1 MELSGCF
8 MKTESTKR
16 RARRAALFVS
26 AALLAGCGGGGTS
39 TFTPSSGVPASFA
52 ISATP
57 SSVSI
62 SANTTAQIQLQ
73 LFPISGFS
81 GTASVSISGLPAGV
95 TTSPVSPFLL
105 STAQTL
111 TLTAGAGV
119 TNGTYALGFNATSG
133 SLSSNTSASLQ
144 IEPLA
149 TFSLS
154 SMASNLIVR
163 QGGSTSAIFN
173 ITDSASGYTSFDVD
187 LSVSGL
193 SPGVTAS
200 FSQNPLPGANSQQSF
215 TLSANPNATLV
226 SNGTG
231 QLVATRR
238 TDGATSSYT
247 FNFEIAPPPGVLAGN
262 RTNFVATEDTPSSMV
277 YDPVHQYIYAALP
290 NRSRVAVISPA
301 TGQVL
306 TMVPVPDAFGLS
318 LTPDG
323 RRVLSTG
330 RLAARVAWIDTATQR
345 IAEQDIL
352 PLLQPNCPCNPQTV
366 MAATPLVMANGKVL
380 FVGSGTVP
388 SGVLEWDPAAGQVT
402 QPQSAFGTIGA
413 RSADGSKAILADS
426 ETAFAGGIVL
436 YDSASDSVVASRSF
450 SDTTFAVAANPNGTQ
465 FVVAVNGE
473 GIYFL
478 DTQFN
483 TLGVAPVGGLTTGL
497 MYSSDGRSLYI
508 VSEPNNVPLISTID
522 ATTYQ
527 ITGQAPAYATNIAY
541 FERYPP
547 LLIEAPMAADSTG
560 MVFGAGDHGV
570 ALDDS
575 TNFQNFS
582 ANAQAPVWTII
593 TTPAEGPQNG
603 STPVTISTQFFNWI
617 PDVWFGNLRGTNLML
632 NSFQQAQ
639 ATAPP
644 SPSPG
649 PVNVKLI
656 SPDGTEGNIPQG
668 FTYGAV
674 AVNNPILA
682 APPSGGVTAELF
694 GYGFGS
700 DMNGQ
705 PSTVQFGSQSSS
717 VTFSDLFPAEAEY
730 PFPLED
736 IRTLVPA
743 GAPGP
748 VDIRVTS
755 ESGTA
760 VIPGGLHYV
769 QSVKD
774 YASPDTLQF
783 PLYDP
788 KRQYVYLSAGTHID
802 VFSVGARQFL
812 PSITPPTLNGQIQ
825 LVGLALTPDNSMLLA
840 ANAADGSVA
849 LIDPD
854 NPQSAKAVEILP
866 SYGYAQP
873 SYITTTS
880 TGLAFITTE
889 NINPEAGI
897 ALQLY
902 QLDLATLNVT
912 ISSQANSTM
921 VSSRDG
927 SIVYAYTGFSSAVW
941 TAATGTWS
949 NGHGTGG
956 YLGDNAMSGDGNVLA
971 VSGQGSGP
979 TFGLDVVFMDP
990 ATDIL
995 SRTGT
1000 SEFAGSSRAPVVGL
1014 RLNDAGSLA
1023 YMPVVFGTSSES
1035 VSFTEN
1041 AIDIFDV
1048 GHSELRERVI
1058 LSEQF
1063 TSPGTIAMTMD
1074 PAGQNIFLITTA
1086 GLTVVTLD
1094 AVPLSIG
1101 SVTPGAG
1108 ASGATVTIRGSG
1120 FTPTTTVSFG
1130 GATSSATFV
1139 DEDTLQAVI
1148 PGSLPSGAL
1157 SITVANPSGLSQSN
1171 HY

>member
-1 MELSGCF
+1 MGISG
-8 MKTESTKR
+8 
-16 RARRAALFVS
+16 L
-26 AALLAGCGGGGTS
+26 
-39 TFTPSSGVPASFA
+39 PSGVSTSPALPFQLTASGLTLTLTAGPAVTDGTYSLTLQATSGSLNSSASTSLVVEPLASFSLTLFFSNL
-52 ISATP
+52 IIRQGGSTSGTFDITDSATG
-57 SSVSI
+57 SSNFFV
-62 SANTTAQIQLQ
+62 NL
-73 LFPISGFS
+73 
-81 GTASVSISGLPAGV
+81 SVTGLPAGV
-95 TTSPVSPFLL
+95 T
-105 STAQTL
+105 
-111 TLTAGAGV
+111 
-119 TNGTYALGFNATSG
+119 
-133 SLSSNTSASLQ
+133 
-144 IEPLA
+144 
-149 TFSLS
+149 
-154 SMASNLIVR
+154 
-163 QGGSTSAIFN
+163 
-173 ITDSASGYTSFDVD
+173 
-187 LSVSGL
+187 
-193 SPGVTAS
+193 AS
-200 FSQNPLPGANSQQSF
+200 FQQNPLPGSNSQQSL
-215 TLSANPNATLV
+215 TLTATSDANLV
-226 SNGTG
+226 NNGTA
-231 QLVATRR
+231 QLVALR
-238 TDGATSSYT
+238 TSDGAMVSYN
-247 FNFEIAPPPGVLAGN
+247 FNFEVVPPPGVLAGN

-306 TMVPVPDAFGLS
+306 TMVPVPDAYGLS

-323 RRVLSTG
+323 KRVLSTG
-330 RLAARVAWIDTATQR
+330 QLAARVAWIDTATQR

-402 QPQSAFGTIGA
+402 QPQTAFGTIGA

-436 YDSASDSVVASRSF
+436 YDSESDSVVASRSF

-465 FVVAVNGE
+465 FVVAVNDE

-497 MYSSDGRSLYI
+497 LYSSDGRSLYI

-541 FERYPP
+541 FERDPP
-547 LLIEAPMAADSTG
+547 LLIETPMAADATG

-582 ANAQAPVWTII
+582 ASAQAPVWTII

-603 STPVTISTQFFNWI
+603 STPVTISTQFFNWV
-617 PDVWFGNLRGTNLML
+617 PDVWFGNLRGTSLML

-644 SPSPG
+644 SPRPG

-656 SPDGTEGNIPQG
+656 SPDGTAGNIPQG

-682 APPSGGVTAELF
+682 APPAGGVTAELF

-700 DMNGQ
+700 DLNGQ
-705 PSTVQFGSQSSS
+705 PSTVQFGSQSGS
-717 VTFSDLFPAEAEY
+717 VIFSDLFPAEAIY

-736 IRTLVPA
+736 IRALVPA
-743 GAPGP
+743 GAPGA

-755 ESGTA
+755 EAGTA
-760 VIPGGLHYV
+760 VISGGLHYV

-774 YASPDTLQF
+774 YASPDTLQL

-825 LVGLALTPDNSMLLA
+825 LVGLALTPDDSMLLA

-889 NINPEAGI
+889 NTNPEAGI
-897 ALQLY
+897 SLQLY
-902 QLDLATLNVT
+902 QLDLVTLNVT

-979 TFGLDVVFMDP
+979 TFGLDVIFMDP

-1035 VSFTEN
+1035 VSFLEN

-1058 LSEQF
+1058 LPEQF
-1063 TSPGTIAMTMD
+1063 TSPGTIAMTID

-1094 AVPLSIG
+1094 SVPLSVG
-1101 SVTPGAG
+1101 SVTPGA
-1108 ASGATVTIRGSG
+1108 AAAGATVTIRGSG
-1120 FTPTTTVSFG
+1120 FTPSTTVSFG
-1130 GATSSATFV
+1130 GANGSATFA
-1139 DEDTLQAVI
+1139 DMDTLQAVI
-1148 PGSLPSGAL
+1148 PGSLPGGAV
-1157 SITVANPSGLSQSN
+1157 SITVANPGGSTYTLDAALTIE
-1171 HY
+1171 